1 MAQILVK
8 TPVTSNGRD
17 VILGADGRVQYKET
31 ILMAA
36 AKPVIE
42 KQNAKL
48 PPLLK
53 KIVTDWPGEL
63 VQDAEPADDNP
74 VKQTRTRG
82 PNKSKDDN

>member
-36 AKPVIE
+36 ARPVIE

-53 KIVTDWPGEL
+53 KVITDYPVGNVGPVETAKNRTPKK
-63 VQDAEPADDNP
+63 QADD
-74 VKQTRTRG
+74 TA
-82 PNKSKDDN
+82 D